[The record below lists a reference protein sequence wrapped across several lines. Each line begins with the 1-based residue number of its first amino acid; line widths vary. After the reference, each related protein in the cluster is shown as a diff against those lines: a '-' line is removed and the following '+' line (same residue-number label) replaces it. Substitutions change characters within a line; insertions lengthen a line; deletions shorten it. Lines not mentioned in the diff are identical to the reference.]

1 MKPDDPMSTTETPS
15 GTQPSVTSP
24 RRRHEDFSR
33 TREGAYHLRG
43 ANDFEAVIEFLRAI
57 DPSELS
63 DEEYTA
69 IEEVILQAIVSHHIR
84 RESAHRFR
92 PVLGE
97 VEHARRDQN
106 RLVEELRSHV
116 YNAVTGRPGAHRGR
130 RVSCSHSLSCLD
142 DLGTR

>member
-69 IEEVILQAIVSHHIR
+69 IEEVILQAYLISGPACAHPLRLPLGQESHHLGLRPQRVRVVPSPHQVGLLWGSIPRNNPVSH
-84 RESAHRFR
+84 S
-92 PVLGE
+92 
-97 VEHARRDQN
+97 
-106 RLVEELRSHV
+106 
-116 YNAVTGRPGAHRGR
+116 TT
-130 RVSCSHSLSCLD
+130 SLP
-142 DLGTR
+142 